1 MKGFIRR
8 RGDAWEL
15 RVFLGTDPVTSKKRY
30 ASRTVRGGKRE
41 AQRVLNEM
49 VAGAEQGLSVRTSAT
64 VGELLERWFEFASRD
79 FSPKT
84 VKETRGFIDRNLL
97 PTLGSVH
104 LSKLKASDLDRLY
117 RTLQSSGG
125 MRGRPLA
132 PGTVRR
138 IHGILRRALGQ
149 GLKWGWIG
157 VNPAVATT
165 PPRVPHADINPPSSA
180 EVARVLR
187 RAAET
192 SPELACFLMLS
203 AATGARRSEIVA
215 LRWTDVDLADRTV
228 AIRRGIV
235 AGPDGLV
242 EKDTKSHAARRV
254 ALDERAL
261 VLLADHAKHM
271 RSNAAA
277 CRITLDDNAFVFSN
291 EVDGSEPWYPDSV
304 SRSFRRLC
312 ELEGLQGVRL
322 HDLRHFVASQLL
334 SAGVDVRTVAGRL
347 GHRNAATT
355 LNVYA
360 HFLEQSDRAAADVM
374 GRLIADEPGG
384 LPQARTTAEASERRP
399 SQTVQ
404 PPSGDGPT

>member
-15 RVFLGTDPVTSKKRY
+15 RVYLGTDPVTNKQRY
-30 ASRTVRGGKRE
+30 ASRTVRTGKRE
-41 AQRVLNEM
+41 AQRALNEM
-49 VAGAEQGLSVRTSAT
+49 ISEAERGLSVRTSAS
-64 VGELLERWFEFASRD
+64 VGDLLEKWFEFAAPD

-97 PTLGSVH
+97 PALGPVP
-104 LSKLKASDLDRLY
+104 LSKLKASDLDRFY
-117 RTLQSSGG
+117 RKLSVDGGSRSG
-125 MRGRPLA
+125 PLA

-165 PPRVPHADINPPSSA
+165 PPRVPQPDINPPSSA

-215 LRWTDVDLADRTV
+215 LRWGDVDMANRTV
-228 AIRRGIV
+228 AISRGV
-235 AGPDGLV
+235 VTGPDGLV
-242 EKDTKSHAARRV
+242 EKDTKSHAARRI
-254 ALDERAL
+254 ALDDTAL
-261 VLLADHAKHM
+261 AVLADHEAHL
-271 RSNAAA
+271 RANAAA
-277 CRITLDDNAFVFSN
+277 CGITLGGNGFVFSN
-291 EVDGSEPWYPDSV
+291 TADGSEPWYPDSV
-304 SRSFRRLC
+304 SRSFQRLC
-312 ELEGLQGVRL
+312 KQVGLTGVRL

-374 GRLIADEPGG
+374 GRLIAGEPDEPTS
-384 LPQARTTAEASERRP
+384 QAA
-399 SQTVQ
+399 Q
-404 PPSGDGPT
+404 